1 MTDQTPPSS
10 RVDAGPVDAVPVE
23 AGPLPQVAEWTYATR
38 RLALVML
45 IILAVGLAWL
55 SLPVLPVL
63 LIAGILAFLVRPAIL
78 RLERRGIRHAPA
90 VLIVYAAVAVVGLV
104 ILLAIMPRLVH
115 EVERA
120 VSTVSQFVRRGPNEL
135 AAFVEQYRTLSLG
148 EFRINLSPLVDR
160 LLGIL
165 RQTEVPSDLSA
176 LESLVGPVQQLLSAA
191 SSLFLGA
198 LGLLIRGVLA
208 LAISLYMALEAPLIL
223 REIEGFMGKDQSA
236 ENSEL
241 MRRVIQSWSDFLRGQ
256 VVLMLVIGVVVTIGA
271 LILGLP
277 GALALGLLAGVL
289 EMLPNIGPIIATI
302 PAVIVALVAGSETLP
317 VSNGVFAL
325 IILGFYALVQQLEN
339 SLIVPRVIGKAVA
352 LPSVLIMI
360 AVIVGAEVG
369 GVMGAFVAAPCL
381 ATLREVAA
389 YTLDKIRGVDPY
401 PQLRSASAVGPGDDA
416 AALAE

>member
-1 MTDQTPPSS
+1 MTDQPSLPANI
-10 RVDAGPVDAVPVE
+10 DDGATLAGPV
-23 AGPLPQVAEWTYATR
+23 PQVAEWTYATR

-55 SLPVLPVL
+55 SLPVLPML
-63 LIAGILAFLVRPAIL
+63 LMAGILAFLVRPFIL

-90 VLIVYAAVAVVGLV
+90 VLIVYAAVALVGLV

-120 VSTVSQFVRRGPNEL
+120 VTTVSQFLRRGPDEL
-135 AAFVEQYRTLSLG
+135 ASYVEQYRTLSFG

-160 LLGIL
+160 VLGIL
-165 RQTEVPSDLSA
+165 RQTEVPADLSG
-176 LESLVGPVQQLLSAA
+176 LEGLVGPVQQLLSAA
-191 SSLFLGA
+191 STLFLGA
-198 LGLLIRGVLA
+198 LGLLIKAVLA

-241 MRRVIQSWSDFLRGQ
+241 LRRVTRSWSDFLRGQ
-256 VVLMLVIGVVVTIGA
+256 AVLMLVIGVVVTAGA

-289 EMLPNIGPIIATI
+289 EILPNIGPIIATI

-325 IILGFYALVQQLEN
+325 IILLFYVGVQQLEN
-339 SLIVPRVIGKAVA
+339 SLIVPRVIGKAVS

-369 GVMGAFVAAPCL
+369 GVLGAFVAAPCL
-381 ATLREVAA
+381 ATLREVSA

-401 PQLRSASAVGPGDDA
+401 PELRALTSTGTGDE
-416 AALAE
+416 AALPVE